1 MIRLEKVSK
10 WYPTKVGR
18 HYIFKDIDFD
28 IPLDNNIGVLGRNG
42 AGKSTFIRML
52 GGAEHPNAGKIT
64 SDLKISWPLG
74 LQGGIQGS
82 MTGRENARFVAR
94 IHGIKNTRQME
105 NKVEEFAEI
114 GSYFDEPMKS
124 YSSGMRSRVM
134 LGMTMALEF
143 DFDVLLIDE
152 ITAVGDAKFKDKAA
166 TLLKKRFASTR
177 IIMVNHSIGQL
188 KNFCSAGLVIHS
200 GGLKY
205 FENIDDAVR
214 FYDRNG

>member
-1 MIRLEKVSK
+1 MIRLENISK
-10 WYPTKVGR
+10 WYPTKSGR
-18 HYIFKDIDFD
+18 HYIFKNIDFQ
-28 IPLDNNIGVLGRNG
+28 IPMDKNIGVLGRNG

-52 GGAEHPNAGKIT
+52 GGSEYPSSGNII
-64 SDLKISWPLG
+64 SDLRISWPLG

-94 IHGIKNTRQME
+94 IHGIKNTCQME
-105 NKVEEFAEI
+105 AKVEEFAEI

-124 YSSGMRSRVM
+124 YSSGMRSRVL
-134 LGMTMALEF
+134 LGITIALDF

-152 ITAVGDAKFKDKAA
+152 ITAVGDAKFKNKAA

-177 IIMVNHSIGQL
+177 IVMVNHSISQL
-188 KNFCSAGLVIHS
+188 KNFCSAGLVIHN

-205 FENIDDAVR
+205 FENIDDAIS
-214 FYDRNG
+214 YYGNAS